1 MNRIPL
7 GFISQKT
14 NPTVYQ
20 LRRIKNLP
28 RFSLNGKKAATKVFK
43 QNITMLQKSKYP
55 RTVVFE
61 NMNHLSSKNLSLVTK
76 CLQKSSKFIKKAI
89 FMSMENC
96 HTVHKRSFIL
106 KRLFKRFYRLQTL
119 SLINFETRYIKYCS
133 SLQNLKLSIPEGSK
147 TSSRLLSQV
156 RCLQYL
162 ERVEVCL
169 SNANQAMMALK
180 EVQKRIKAKHC
191 VLDITLLK
199 PFWPCLDNIEAI
211 SQPNFKKVASVE
223 MNLSKLPAA
232 PALDDH
238 QKLDLH
244 LNFLKFLLEPLTST
258 KNKGNQFKDI
268 AFPGMKLKLD
278 PKEYDGCHKKPQPSL
293 VMKQLEDLKF
303 ELPGSFVGSFLENC
317 LSVYASS
324 VFYCIKRLDV
334 QEYLPEQNLAKLYFE
349 LSTKASAWEV
359 LDLLRDIIEF
369 KNIQY
374 LYLELET
381 KEITK
386 SEFRAI
392 IQEICKIPTLQFIC
406 VRSGDLA
413 LEFGNPCKLYADRI
427 MNTAGRMLVES
438 N

>member
-1 MNRIPL
+1 MAM
-7 GFISQKT
+7 K
-14 NPTVYQ
+14 
-20 LRRIKNLP
+20 
-28 RFSLNGKKAATKVFK
+28 
-43 QNITMLQKSKYP
+43 
-55 RTVVFE
+55 E
-61 NMNHLSSKNLSLVTK
+61 
-76 CLQKSSKFIKKAI
+76 
-89 FMSMENC
+89 
-96 HTVHKRSFIL
+96 VHKR
-106 KRLFKRFYRLQTL
+106 
-119 SLINFETRYIKYCS
+119 IKS
-133 SLQNLKLSIPEGSK
+133 
-147 TSSRLLSQV
+147 
-156 RCLQYL
+156 
-162 ERVEVCL
+162 
-169 SNANQAMMALK
+169 
-180 EVQKRIKAKHC
+180 KHC

-223 MNLSKLPAA
+223 MNLSKLPAT
-232 PALDDH
+232 PAVGDH

-244 LNFLKFLLEPLTST
+244 LNFLKFLLEPLSST
-258 KNKGNQFKDI
+258 KNKANQFKDI

-278 PKEYDGCHKKPQPSL
+278 PKEYDGSNKRSF
-293 VMKQLEDLKF
+293 EDLKI

-324 VFYCIKRLDV
+324 VFYCIKKLDV
-334 QEYLPEQNLAKLYFE
+334 KEYLPEQNLAKLYFE

-381 KEITK
+381 KEMTK

-392 IQEICKIPTLQFIC
+392 IQEICKIPTLQFLC

-413 LEFGNPCKLYADRI
+413 LELGNPCKLYANEL
-427 MNTAGRMLVES
+427 MNTAGRMLIES